1 MEDLCYIMYSRV
13 NHILEKN
20 PQQGQHKKSKKKE
33 NRQTK
38 RNEDRYSLGQNTQKP
53 TYSLKTC

>member
-1 MEDLCYIMYSRV
+1 MLHHVLPCEPYFRK
-13 NHILEKN
+13 KN

-38 RNEDRYSLGQNTQKP
+38 RKEDRFSLGQNTQKP